1 MARRP
6 GRPTKFSRELADKV
20 LGFIRAG
27 AYMETAAAAAGI
39 SKDTLYAWLRD
50 GARGKNPDLAAFSD
64 AVEKAAAEAELRDL
78 LTIGKAAQGGEV
90 LRDVTITRPDGTT
103 QRDRQLAPPQW
114 QAAAWRLERKFPDRY
129 GVARRIRAEVEKELE
144 GVLDRL
150 QEALSEAELAKVLVA
165 LAAEPPGPSAPGS
178 AAR

>member
-1 MARRP
+1 M
-6 GRPTKFSRELADKV
+6 ADKL

-27 AYMETAAAAAGI
+27 AYLETAAAAAGI
-39 SKDTLYAWLRD
+39 SKDTLYAWLRE
-50 GARGKNPDLAAFSD
+50 GARGKTPELAAFSD

-78 LTIGKAAQGGEV
+78 LTIGKAAAGGEV

-103 QRDRQLAPPQW
+103 QRERQLAPPQW

-129 GVARRIRAEVEKELE
+129 GVARRIRAEVERELE

-150 QEALSEAELAKVLVA
+150 QEALSEAELAKVLAA
-165 LAAEPPGPSAPGS
+165 LAADTPGEDPPGAP
-178 AAR
+178 ARRYQ